1 MGSILYSIYTVIRW
15 IFWLYSIFIVIN
27 AILSWV
33 PALSNSVVGQW
44 IDKVVNPYLN
54 LFRRGPLAKLAF
66 STGIDFSPILAL
78 LVLYRFVGIFNQLI
92 FKNEAILTDFL
103 DPGKRDIL
111 KTIVG
116 NEAFIQEFGGYEDAE
131 KKRVYL
137 NLEWDNL
144 KPDDYQ
150 IIPFEIE
157 YPEKFSQLNHS
168 SILGTLAN
176 SGLETDTF
184 GDIVTDGKGRWQFFA
199 KKELSDFFIEQI
211 DRVGNVKVKIKP
223 ISFKDVLT
231 PQDDSLEKNIIIN
244 SLRIDAFLAG
254 ISKDSRGQIQKAI
267 ESKLVKLNWHEIQ
280 DSNIMVN
287 VNDIVSLRHF
297 GRIVISNIS
306 ATKKGKYKVVLKLW
320 QTKKHK

>member
-1 MGSILYSIYTVIRW
+1 MQRRQASSFYPHFEKEERPT
-15 IFWLYSIFIVIN
+15 
-27 AILSWV
+27 
-33 PALSNSVVGQW
+33 
-44 IDKVVNPYLN
+44 ID
-54 LFRRGPLAKLAF
+54 
-66 STGIDFSPILAL
+66 
-78 LVLYRFVGIFNQLI
+78 RFVGLFNQLI

-306 ATKKGKYKVVLKLW
+306 ATKKGKYKVVLKLC